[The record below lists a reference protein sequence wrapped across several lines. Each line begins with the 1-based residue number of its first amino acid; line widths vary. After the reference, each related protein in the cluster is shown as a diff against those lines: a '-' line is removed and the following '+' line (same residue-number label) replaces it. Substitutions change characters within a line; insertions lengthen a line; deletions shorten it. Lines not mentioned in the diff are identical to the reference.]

1 MRPPRSGPP
10 RPRPGPVR
18 GRVPR
23 AAHQARG
30 VHGRALLLLTW
41 PAGAVTP
48 PPGAQTGTARA
59 RSRFR
64 NRRTDGAGASQAR
77 ARRRDTPL
85 PAPRTS
91 HSGGSASAW
100 ASLGRPVRV
109 PRSTGARAQSTRRSP
124 SAAFAQTAL
133 RRSALAARGHA
144 PRQGVSVFPFLHSV
158 ARRER
163 QAKMAGVQPPPLRSW
178 EDFVLGAARFA
189 APDVRDAH
197 RWRGRVLNNL
207 LYYQSNYLL
216 CALGPL
222 LPPLRLLAGG
232 AVVSLLL
239 LGLVRAAESRAA
251 VRRFRRN
258 RPSLSLLT
266 ILLVSCLLLSLLGGV
281 AVFLGGGASA
291 ADVLLDLLTHMLLR
305 GLTAPGHLPGAE
317 AGLQLTG
324 RLLGGGLTLDSCV
337 CFTVI
342 LLHASLRLRNLKN
355 KLENKL
361 ESIGLKRTPMGLLL
375 EALGQEQEAGS

>member
-1 MRPPRSGPP
+1 
-10 RPRPGPVR
+10 
-18 GRVPR
+18 
-23 AAHQARG
+23 
-30 VHGRALLLLTW
+30 
-41 PAGAVTP
+41 
-48 PPGAQTGTARA
+48 
-59 RSRFR
+59 
-64 NRRTDGAGASQAR
+64 
-77 ARRRDTPL
+77 
-85 PAPRTS
+85 
-91 HSGGSASAW
+91 
-100 ASLGRPVRV
+100 
-109 PRSTGARAQSTRRSP
+109 
-124 SAAFAQTAL
+124 
-133 RRSALAARGHA
+133 
-144 PRQGVSVFPFLHSV
+144 
-158 ARRER
+158 
-163 QAKMAGVQPPPLRSW
+163 MAGVQPPPLRSW

-222 LPPLRLLAGG
+222 LPVGYLQPLRLLAGG

-266 ILLVSCLLLSLLGGV
+266 ILLVSCLLLSPLGGV
-281 AVFLGGGASA
+281 AVFLCGI
-291 ADVLLDLLTHMLLR
+291 VFPILM
-305 GLTAPGHLPGAE
+305 
-317 AGLQLTG
+317 
-324 RLLGGGLTLDSCV
+324 
-337 CFTVI
+337 I